1 MSEAKRY
8 IITRENG
15 KIIISMTTYEMFSF
29 SFKEIENSLKSIG
42 FCGFFIVD
50 NLPSLDIGENRFIKV
65 YFDGQKIER
74 NKTEIYIPKIK
85 FIKER
90 NDFYRQQE
98 GKYLK
103 HSIMSAQTIEHFLS
117 GFNYFEL
124 HKKPSIH
131 HIMLSIK
138 KPLFNQELW
147 DILLYLFKKESK
159 TIFFAQSEDEYEN
172 IFDIFFYKII
182 EFLENPNDFYA
193 FKNKDIKLIN
203 IEKYYPFGATFYPE
217 YWTSELI
224 PLITKEYGKYI
235 KQK

>member
-1 MSEAKRY
+1 MSEAKKY

-15 KIIISMTTYEMFSF
+15 RIIISMITYEMFSF
-29 SFKEIENSLKSIG
+29 SFKEIEDSLKSIG

-50 NLPSLDIGENRFIKV
+50 NLPSLDIGKNRFIKN

-74 NKTEIYIPKIK
+74 NKTEIYIPKIE

-103 HSIMSAQTIEHFLS
+103 HSIMSKQTINNFLS
-117 GFNYFEL
+117 GFDYFEL

-131 HIMLSIK
+131 YIMLSVK

-147 DILLYLFKKESK
+147 DILLYLFKKESN
-159 TIFFAQSEDEYEN
+159 TMFFAQSENEDETIY
-172 IFDIFFYKII
+172 DIFFYKII
-182 EFLENPNDFYA
+182 QFLENPNDFYS

-217 YWTSELI
+217 YWTFEII
-224 PLITKEYGKYI
+224 PLITEEYLKYT